1 MGRWRPTYEIRRRR
15 AFVYSDATNAEREVL
30 KLFETARILMT

>member
-15 AFVYSDATNAEREVL
+15 AFVYSDATSAEREVL
-30 KLFETARILMT
+30 SFLKPRLV